1 MHLLDLEAFLNI
13 SRTGY
18 LEFTPVDTASTAIK
32 EIILHPNINNRIFHL
47 FNHNHISIE
56 VASKYFKLLNKDF
69 IMLDDTTFKNKLKNL
84 LNNSDKNDFVKFLIN
99 DIDKDLHLSYK
110 TDIII
115 KSDFTINYLD
125 KLGFHWPKI
134 DKKYLNNF
142 INLLKGVF

>member
-1 MHLLDLEAFLNI
+1 
-13 SRTGY
+13 
-18 LEFTPVDTASTAIK
+18 
-32 EIILHPNINNRIFHL
+32 
-47 FNHNHISIE
+47 
-56 VASKYFKLLNKDF
+56 
-69 IMLDDTTFKNKLKNL
+69 MLDDTTFKNKLKNL
-84 LNNSDKNDFVKFLIN
+84 LKNSDKNDFVKFLIN

>member
-1 MHLLDLEAFLNI
+1 
-13 SRTGY
+13 
-18 LEFTPVDTASTAIK
+18 
-32 EIILHPNINNRIFHL
+32 
-47 FNHNHISIE
+47 
-56 VASKYFKLLNKDF
+56 
-69 IMLDDTTFKNKLKNL
+69 MLDDTTFKNKLKNL

-110 TDIII
+110 TNIII

-125 KLGFHWPKI
+125 KLGFYWPKI

>member
-1 MHLLDLEAFLNI
+1 
-13 SRTGY
+13 
-18 LEFTPVDTASTAIK
+18 
-32 EIILHPNINNRIFHL
+32 
-47 FNHNHISIE
+47 
-56 VASKYFKLLNKDF
+56 
-69 IMLDDTTFKNKLKNL
+69 MLDDTTFKNKLKNL

-125 KLGFHWPKI
+125 KLVFYWPKI
-134 DKKYLNNF
+134 DKKYLNKF

>member
-1 MHLLDLEAFLNI
+1 
-13 SRTGY
+13 
-18 LEFTPVDTASTAIK
+18 
-32 EIILHPNINNRIFHL
+32 
-47 FNHNHISIE
+47 
-56 VASKYFKLLNKDF
+56 
-69 IMLDDTTFKNKLKNL
+69 MLDDTTFKNKLKNL

-110 TDIII
+110 TNIII

-125 KLGFHWPKI
+125 KLRFHWPKI